1 MKSDCYIIVFW
12 AKSEI
17 FYSHQLNNTKIVLGI
32 QVIEVKLRS
41 VMAAYGV
48 KHGTKLTYQQLS
60 EMTGISK
67 ATLEA
72 IGSRPD
78 YNTTLAV
85 LDVLCQHLECSIS
98 ELLAYHRESL

>member
-1 MKSDCYIIVFW
+1 MAS
-12 AKSEI
+12 
-17 FYSHQLNNTKIVLGI
+17 YSQKIG
-32 QVIEVKLRS
+32 KR
-41 VMAAYGV
+41 
-48 KHGTKLTYQQLS
+48 LTYQQLA

-85 LDVLCQHLECSIS
+85 LDTLCQSLDCSIS
-98 ELLAYHRESL
+98 DLLVHHRQGS